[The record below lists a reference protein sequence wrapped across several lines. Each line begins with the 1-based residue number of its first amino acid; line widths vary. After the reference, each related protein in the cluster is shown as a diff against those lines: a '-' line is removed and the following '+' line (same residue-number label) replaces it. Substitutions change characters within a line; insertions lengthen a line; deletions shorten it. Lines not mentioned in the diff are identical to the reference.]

1 MKEIHFYTN
10 LCNEIQTSE
19 KDLDTMC
26 VDYVSTMKAIDN
38 PDVEC
43 VKTTQ
48 LALLRNAWNYI
59 DSGYRVFIH
68 NRNEMLEVNEHMG
81 GTVKDIRQG
90 HDISRLLLGGTF
102 GEIC

>member
-10 LCNEIQTSE
+10 LTNEEQTPE

-26 VDYVSTMKAIDN
+26 VDYVSTVNAID
-38 PDVEC
+38 DRTVEN

-48 LALLRNAWNYI
+48 LALLRNAWNYVGM
-59 DSGYRVFIH
+59 GYRVFIH
-68 NRNEMLEVNEHMG
+68 NGADVLEVKEHMG
-81 GTVKDIRQG
+81 GVEKDIRYG